1 MKRRTEHLVEKRDGR
16 TEFLRATKLARSI
29 HLALH
34 SVGVDEDWRALEL
47 ANVVLMGLRQRQQAG
62 GDTAVATAPLPTS
75 TIGEAVQHL
84 LVVTGQS
91 AAAVAYSSMAAERAR
106 RRGALALLARN
117 QLPVGQLPVGIGPMS
132 PVLSRLPR
140 GFGDHDGGGSSGGNP
155 NGGLRPQVD

>member
-47 ANVVLMGLRQRQQAG
+47 ANVVLMGLRQRQQVG
-62 GDTAVATAPLPTS
+62 GDAAVATAPLSTS
-75 TIGEAVQHL
+75 AIGEAVQHL

-91 AAAVAYSSMAAERAR
+91 AAAIAYSSLAAERAR

-117 QLPVGQLPVGIGPMS
+117 QLPVGSVPMS

-140 GFGDHDGGGSSGGNP
+140 SGGDGSTGGNP
-155 NGGLRPQVD
+155 HGGPRPQVD